1 MALNYALFENHL
13 TSDPGDYM
21 AVTTNGTSLNQD
33 DLVKLML
40 VRGSTLT
47 ETDILAVL
55 KMEREVVCE
64 QAAMGNHI
72 TTPLFNI
79 GLSIKGVFHG
89 LDDSYDPGRHMVRLN
104 LAPGLELRQTAS
116 SISPQKVKA
125 EKVRPVI
132 EQFVDVSLNSV
143 NEQVSSG
150 GLARLRGSY
159 LKYDPADPAQGIFFI
174 DATNNET
181 RVTVVSLNKPGELHF
196 LVTQLAP
203 GEYQVEVRTILKGH
217 KEISSGRLEPM
228 LSLAS

>member
-13 TSDPGDYM
+13 TSDPDDYM

-64 QAAMGNHI
+64 QAAMGHHI
-72 TTPLFNI
+72 TTPLFNV
-79 GLSIKGVFHG
+79 GLSIKGVFNG
-89 LDDSYDPGRHMVRLN
+89 LDDTYDPGRHMVRLN
-104 LAPGLELRQTAS
+104 LLPGNELRQAAAAIKT
-116 SISPQKVKA
+116 QKVKG
-125 EKVRPVI
+125 ERIRPII

-143 NEQVSSG
+143 NEQVSAG

-159 LKYDPADPAQGIFFI
+159 LKFDPSDPAQGIFFI
-174 DATNNET
+174 DATNNEAK
-181 RVTVVSLNKPGELHF
+181 VTVVSLNKPGELHF
-196 LVTQLAP
+196 LVPPLPP
-203 GEYQVEVRTILKGH
+203 GEFEVEVRTLIYGH
-217 KEISSGRLEPM
+217 KNISAGRLDAK
-228 LSLAS
+228 LVRV